1 VSTLKVKLMKKSDLM
16 KVTIVSIVSAFS
28 VAGLAFQ
35 TGNVVGSPTVNL
47 SRDTLVRNHL
57 LYDESTEG
65 DTKLSEESDATT
77 LNGWEYTLR
86 PRPPRCNSF

>member
-1 VSTLKVKLMKKSDLM
+1 M
-16 KVTIVSIVSAFS
+16 KVTILSIVSIVSSFS

-65 DTKLSEESDATT
+65 DAKLSEESDATT